1 MILLSCNRHIWVMLP
16 SVCMCTSSNLQ
27 NPLLALLWWQQAS
40 LPGWRF
46 ECASV
51 YVRKQLCMLGIRL
64 L

>member
-1 MILLSCNRHIWVMLP
+1 
-16 SVCMCTSSNLQ
+16 MCTSSNLQ